1 MALVQSPERLIK
13 LTPTSGR
20 IFWNHPIESDFGYVF
35 KSLYCSKVKYGSI
48 MASLQPVIRQYNI
61 VNYVHRF
68 EDECKDAFC
77 FMSDSFCG

>member
-1 MALVQSPERLIK
+1 MALVQSPERLVK
-13 LTPTSGR
+13 LELMSGR
-20 IFWNHPIESDFGYVF
+20 IFWNQPIESDFGYVF

-61 VNYVHRF
+61 VKYVHQF
-68 EDECKDAFC
+68 NDESKDTFC